1 MDIKDAIE
9 HAGEMSD
16 FDFYDRIIAAVDRAI
31 AQNDV
36 EGGVQEFFDA
46 PFEESLAGLSEK
58 IDAYIDADAICRAK
72 QIIHGADND

>member
-1 MDIKDAIE
+1 MNIKDAIDLT
-9 HAGEMSD
+9 GDLPD
-16 FDFYDRIIAAVDRAI
+16 FDLYDLLISAVDKAI

-36 EGGVQEFFDA
+36 EGSVQEFFDA

-72 QIIHGADND
+72 QIIYGADND